1 MNSLKPFNRKYT
13 IYTMECE
20 YTANTSPADSD
31 VIMFKNVRNVSVYI
45 NSTQSPLEIV
55 GYGRGL

>member
-1 MNSLKPFNRKYT
+1 MNSLKPFNKKYT

-31 VIMFKNVRNVSVYI
+31 VIMFKNVRNDCWVRTWVVKEELVLY
-45 NSTQSPLEIV
+45 
-55 GYGRGL
+55 YFR